1 MFCISPLCLSPILV
15 CAFVFQT
22 EGGLFGS
29 VEQHAASQRS
39 IVRENPRR
47 RRGPVGLVCT
57 PVTHFWGVTCIT
69 APLRESLCHVYCHV
83 PRYATWLQT
92 HQTHLQEYWYWEC
105 HGEPQK
111 RYRHTPENTHAH
123 DCATST
129 HKPHT
134 NKSMFLKCCFYVLSN
149 CLWFSYIYLHRYVA
163 AKSGQ
168 IAVSVKDSSVLDNV
182 SLMPALLYLHLP
194 KCHFLC
200 TVVSIVTM
208 PTVAPMM

>member
-1 MFCISPLCLSPILV
+1 MQEAYTSDFPGMKNWENIRAGYIMTYTAAGSDNKLSGSHNLSQVHVLHFSSLFVSHFSLRFCFPGWGWNYSEQHC
-15 CAFVFQT
+15 
-22 EGGLFGS
+22 

-92 HQTHLQEYWYWEC
+92 HQTRLQEYWYWEC
-105 HGEPQK
+105 HGEPHK
-111 RYRHTPENTHAH
+111 RYRHTPENTHAQ

-134 NKSMFLKCCFYVLSN
+134 NKCF
-149 CLWFSYIYLHRYVA
+149 
-163 AKSGQ
+163 
-168 IAVSVKDSSVLDNV
+168 
-182 SLMPALLYLHLP
+182 
-194 KCHFLC
+194 
-200 TVVSIVTM
+200 
-208 PTVAPMM
+208 